1 MALSFRDALAEFT
14 KVVGLPE
21 LPDPLPSG
29 LFDLELENGLLIS
42 VFEQQ
47 EIGAAELFCEIGSYP
62 EFAELEILG
71 MVAKANSGFAAT
83 AGATLGADTTKRCI
97 TMTLRVPLVEDDP
110 ERLSRDLPQF
120 AELALD
126 WKQAIEKKIS
136 NHNGSSE
143 DTNKPL
149 SDSNPLRFA

>member
-1 MALSFRDALAEFT
+1 MALSFRDALVEFT

-47 EIGAAELFCEIGSYP
+47 EIGAAELFCEIGAYP

-71 MVAKANSGFAAT
+71 MAAKANSG
-83 AGATLGADTTKRCI
+83 
-97 TMTLRVPLVEDDP
+97 
-110 ERLSRDLPQF
+110 SRDLPQF
-120 AELALD
+120 AELGLD
-126 WKQAIEKKIS
+126 WKQAIEEKIL
-136 NHNGSSE
+136 NHNGTSQ
-143 DTNKPL
+143 DTNKPFP
-149 SDSNPLRFA
+149 DSNPLRFA